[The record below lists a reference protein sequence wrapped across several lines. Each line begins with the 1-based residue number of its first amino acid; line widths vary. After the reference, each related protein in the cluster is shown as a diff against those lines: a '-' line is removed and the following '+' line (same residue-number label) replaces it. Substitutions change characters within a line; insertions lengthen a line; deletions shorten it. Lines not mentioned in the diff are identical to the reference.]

1 MNKRRLVGRECQRW
15 DGGCWKVTD
24 EGNSG
29 CIFVQLCLRQRC
41 GGQLLG
47 ECDSTECYLPSTM
60 QREGKL
66 ILHFPVSPFHKYDTL
81 IFIIPH
87 ALSFWKEI
95 TGDSLFSLHH
105 IFQLGSPLLQII
117 SFLLPEALL
126 QSSSHSIGILFS
138 LHFRKKCK
146 LKNNYIFN
154 DRLILL
160 Y

>member
-1 MNKRRLVGRECQRW
+1 MHFCLAA
-15 DGGCWKVTD
+15 
-24 EGNSG
+24 
-29 CIFVQLCLRQRC
+29 VQLCLRQRC
-41 GGQLLG
+41 AGQLLG
-47 ECDSTECYLPSTM
+47 EHDSMECYFPSRM
-60 QREGKL
+60 HREGKF

-105 IFQLGSPLLQII
+105 IFQLGSPPLQII
-117 SFLLPEALL
+117 SFLLPEALQ
-126 QSSSHSIGILFS
+126 QSSSQGFGALLS
-138 LHFRKKCK
+138 LHLRKKCK

-154 DRLILL
+154 DRLIFL